1 MSCLGH
7 AWMRHIGNSPA
18 LGLDD
23 TMKIEKISLKALAIS
38 ILLVVGLSAILVTLF
53 SSNRYQAAASNAQSN
68 TLSRVLE
75 IAHQEKLRD
84 LKRLSIDLG
93 QALQND
99 SGFRATFSLAAEDS
113 TKRDALLKTLDSA
126 FRQRLD
132 TTEQIELSK
141 LRVYDMDYR
150 LIAQSNEGIQGLGD
164 KFPKVLT
171 EQVSVNAG
179 PERLKVIDALWSA
192 TGKPLYSVLLPI
204 GGLTPIGYLEVITN
218 PIFSLQN
225 IHETHKLPFRIH
237 HPDGSTIYE
246 SGDWHAAGDN
256 ELLVHYPVHSTQG
269 APLLELEILE
279 NVQNLYEDMVRVRST
294 TAIANIVFTGG
305 GLIIA
310 IWLFN
315 SFLFRPVTHLIQDM
329 QRAAEGELNVTV
341 RSRAVKE
348 FNALAK
354 AFDRMTEKVRE
365 LVERERQHAEDV
377 TGKVELIM
385 EVVAGAAHGDL
396 TGQLMVYRDH
406 DVISDLASGIQGML
420 DSLNNLVA
428 RIQQSGIQVTSSAT
442 EIAATAKQQE
452 ATVSEQ
458 AATTNEIRAT
468 VTQISATSKELVNT
482 MHEVTDV
489 AVKTADSANQGRS
502 SLVRMEETMR
512 NMMDATTAIGSK
524 LAVLS
529 EKAGN
534 INTVVTTINK
544 VSDQTNL
551 LSLNAAIEAEKAGEY
566 GVGFAVVAT
575 EIRRLA
581 DQTAVATWDIE
592 QMVKEMQSAVS
603 AGVMGMEKFSTEVRQ
618 GVDDVRRVGSQ
629 LGQII
634 EQVQQ
639 LIPRFEE
646 VHEGMQSQAKGG
658 HQISEAMIQ
667 LAESSSQTAESLR
680 QSNGAIGQLND
691 AARRLQEGVS
701 HFKVNAQG

>member
-1 MSCLGH
+1 
-7 AWMRHIGNSPA
+7 
-18 LGLDD
+18 
-23 TMKIEKISLKALAIS
+23 MKIEKVSLKALTVG
-38 ILLVVGLSAILVTLF
+38 ILLLLGLSSIALTLF
-53 SSNRYQAAASNAQSN
+53 SSTRYQEAALNAQSH
-68 TLSRVLE
+68 TLSRVLALAYREAVGSVEADSLALGQTLQKSLRFRGSFEAALQEPGRWADFVTLLNEPFHDGSGIAGLLDLAKLRTFDLEYRLVAESSQGVEGLGGEPAPALVKQARARKDVEQVPAASALWSVDGNPYHSVLIPIGGMRPVGYLE
-75 IAHQEKLRD
+75 IVVSPLRD
-84 LKRLSIDLG
+84 LRAIQDK
-93 QALQND
+93 LQ
-99 SGFRATFSLAAEDS
+99 
-113 TKRDALLKTLDSA
+113 
-126 FRQRLD
+126 
-132 TTEQIELSK
+132 
-141 LRVYDMDYR
+141 
-150 LIAQSNEGIQGLGD
+150 
-164 KFPKVLT
+164 
-171 EQVSVNAG
+171 
-179 PERLKVIDALWSA
+179 
-192 TGKPLYSVLLPI
+192 
-204 GGLTPIGYLEVITN
+204 
-218 PIFSLQN
+218 
-225 IHETHKLPFRIH
+225 LPFQINR
-237 HPDGSTIYE
+237 PDGSTVYQ
-246 SGDWHAAGDN
+246 SPSWHTPQDE
-256 ELLVHYPVHSTQG
+256 ELPVQYLVRDGQQQ
-269 APLLELEILE
+269 PLLELKVVEG
-279 NVQNLYEDMVRVRST
+279 VQRLYEDMAQVRSA
-294 TAIANIVFTGG
+294 TAVAYLILTGG
-305 GLIIA
+305 SLMLA
-310 IWLFN
+310 IGLFN
-315 SFLFRPVTHLIQDM
+315 AFLFRPVTHIIQDM
-329 QRAAEGELNVTV
+329 QRAAEGELNVSV

-354 AFDRMTEKVRE
+354 AFDRMTGKIRE

-377 TGKVELIM
+377 TGKVELIQD
-385 EVVAGAAHGDL
+385 VVEGAARGDL
-396 TGQLMVYRDH
+396 TGQLMVYRDN
-406 DVISDLASGIQGML
+406 DVISGLAAGIQGML

-489 AVKTADSANQGRS
+489 AFKTAESANQGRT
-502 SLVRMEETMR
+502 SLVRMEDTMR
-512 NMMDATTAIGSK
+512 NMMDATIAIGSK

-629 LGQII
+629 LAHII
-634 EQVQQ
+634 EQVEH

-646 VHEGMQSQAKGG
+646 VHEGMQSQAKGA

-667 LAESSSQTAESLR
+667 LAESSQQTAESLR

-701 HFKVNAQG
+701 HFKVISQA